1 MANKKIDININTT
14 ANTSGAD
21 KATKSIQQTEAAI
34 AKAEATAQAKAERD
48 AARAARA
55 EAAAERAAGVAQ
67 RRAEREAKQAEA
79 ASQRKEAALKREQAA
94 VERLQAA
101 EEKKASKAAENA
113 AREDSV
119 SSTKEARGAAIKV
132 QQAGY
137 QVADFATQVSGGTS
151 ALVAL
156 GQQLPQFLGAFGPQG
171 AVAGA
176 LIAVGLVAYK
186 VFSGIG
192 DSVEKAKERADFLA
206 KAIDEGASMAAKAL
220 SEDYDMGYTALSNSQ
235 AIAEALRQKFVD
247 IAKAEGEFSLAALQN
262 SKSLNAAQIKLQEIM
277 GKTYDP
283 KQIIDF
289 YAAENEAIRTQE
301 YNNNVAAEKAKQVA
315 AEKAKQAA
323 DQTLAQKTQAF
334 AEQQKILSES
344 EKELENL
351 KNQLTVLQNISEQ
364 KATQAEIAKTAA
376 YSGAI
381 GGFIR
386 SRFPSE
392 AAKNAQKD
400 MQNPEFVQRIP
411 VLEAAI
417 KELQS
422 QVSDTGTL
430 TKDLNSALVESQ
442 NAKTN
447 FESTSQQVSMQL
459 TTLANSFNQD
469 NVIASIT
476 KIEEEGKAKAE
487 TITKLI
493 DGVKPETTGEKQA
506 MEQLKTAVADHEIKV
521 SEATQTAA
529 SLATLSGKINEANSG
544 QTQIITRL
552 ITDFSKMKLDYDAL
566 NRRLD
571 NLQSSKSN
579 TLPAR

>member
-34 AKAEATAQAKAERD
+34 DKADATAKAKAERD

-235 AIAEALRQKFVD
+235 AIAEALRQKFVY

-262 SKSLNAAQIKLQEIM
+262 SKSLNAAQIKLQEMM

-351 KNQLTVLQNISEQ
+351 KNQ
-364 KATQAEIAKTAA
+364 KTALEGIVDLRKGIIQTLGMTSQEFDVQQSKNRA
-376 YSGAI
+376 ATAAETQLKGAD
-381 GGFIR
+381 FT
-386 SRFPSE
+386 
-392 AAKNAQKD
+392 A
-400 MQNPEFVQRIP
+400 RIP
-411 VLEAAI
+411 ILEAAI

-422 QVSDTGTL
+422 QVSDTGSL
-430 TKDLNSALVESQ
+430 TQDLNSALVESQ

-521 SEATQTAA
+521 GEATQTAA

-566 NRRLD
+566 NRKLD
-571 NLQSSKSN
+571 TLQAIK
-579 TLPAR
+579 TTPFQFK

>member
-14 ANTSGAD
+14 ANTAGAD

-34 AKAEATAQAKAERD
+34 AKSEATAQAKAERD
-48 AARAARA
+48 AARQARA

-67 RRAEREAKQAEA
+67 RRAEREAKQAEIV
-79 ASQRKEAALKREQAA
+79 SQRKEAALKREQAA

-119 SSTKEARGAAIKV
+119 SSTKSARDAAIKV

-137 QVADFATQVSGGTS
+137 QVADFATQVSAGTS
-151 ALVAL
+151 ALTAL

-176 LIAVGLVAYK
+176 LVAVGLVAYK

-192 DSVEKAKERADFLA
+192 DSMEKAKERADFLA
-206 KAIDEGASMAAKAL
+206 KAIDEGAALAAKTL
-220 SEDYDMGYTALSNSQ
+220 SEDYDMGYSALSNSQ
-235 AIAEALRQKFVD
+235 SIAEALRQKFVE
-247 IAKAEGEFSLAALQN
+247 IAKAEGEFSLAGLQN
-262 SKSLNAAQIKLQEIM
+262 SKSLNAAQIKLQEMM

-301 YNNNVAAEKAKQVA
+301 YNNKVAEEKAKQSA
-315 AEKAKQAA
+315 AEKTKKAA
-323 DQTLAQKTQAF
+323 DDTLAQKTQAF

-364 KATQAEIAKTAA
+364 KATQAEIAKAA
-376 YSGAI
+376 SYGGAI
-381 GGFIR
+381 GGLIR
-386 SRFPSE
+386 SQFPSE
-392 AAKNAQKD
+392 AAKNAQREMK
-400 MQNPEFVQRIP
+400 NPEFVQRIP

-422 QVSDTGTL
+422 QVSDNGSL
-430 TKDLNSALVESQ
+430 TKDLNIALVESQ

-447 FESTSQQVSMQL
+447 FESTAQQVSMQL
-459 TTLANSFNQD
+459 TTLANTFNQD

-521 SEATQTAA
+521 GEATQTVA
-529 SLATLSGKINEANSG
+529 SLATLSAKINEANSG
-544 QTQIITRL
+544 QTQVITRM

-566 NRRLD
+566 NRKLD
-571 NLQSSKSN
+571 NLQATKSN